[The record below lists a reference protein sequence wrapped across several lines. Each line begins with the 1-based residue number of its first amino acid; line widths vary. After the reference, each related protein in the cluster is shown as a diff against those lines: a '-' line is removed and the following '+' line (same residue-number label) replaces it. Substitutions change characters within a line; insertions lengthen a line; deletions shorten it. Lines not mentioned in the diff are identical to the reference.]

1 MGKNIENLL
10 SNKKTNNQ
18 MLLDKEE
25 EERKELLKMIN
36 EGSGAKMKKDE
47 DQLGA
52 TSTLPQVRSFNR
64 KIK

>member
-1 MGKNIENLL
+1 
-10 SNKKTNNQ
+10 